1 MTCTHASATTG
12 MRRRLMRCRGLAA
25 AWMLTALAGIA
36 QPVWAQERARSE
48 PELKAQIVFRALL
61 FVQWPRAVAA
71 DGPLRF
77 CVFDESP
84 LALALRDFDGRRVN
98 DRVFQW
104 RRVGTEQAAGCLAA
118 YAGGMPGTAALGRSD
133 AHGIFWVGDELGL
146 LERGVMLNLQVDGGR
161 IVFDI
166 GLAALRREGLDISAK
181 VLRLAR
187 YVKES

>member
-1 MTCTHASATTG
+1 M
-12 MRRRLMRCRGLAA
+12 
-25 AWMLTALAGIA
+25 
-36 QPVWAQERARSE
+36 RSE
-48 PELKAQIVFRALL
+48 PELKAQIVFRTLL
-61 FVQWPRAVAA
+61 FVQWPARVAV

-77 CVFDESP
+77 CVFDDSP
-84 LALALRDFDGRRVN
+84 FAQALRDFDGRRIN

-104 RRVGTEQAAGCLAA
+104 RRVTPDQAGTCQAA
-118 YAGGMPGTAALGRSD
+118 YAGSPQGLQALGRGD

-146 LERGVMLNLQVDGGR
+146 LERGVMLNLQIEAGR

>member
-1 MTCTHASATTG
+1 
-12 MRRRLMRCRGLAA
+12 MRRLRRLGAACLLTAA
-25 AWMLTALAGIA
+25 AGMSPA
-36 QPVWAQERARSE
+36 VAQEGARGE
-48 PELKAQIVFRALL
+48 PQLKAQIVFRALL
-61 FVQWPRAVAA
+61 FVQWPRTAA
-71 DGPLRF
+71 TEGPLRF

-98 DRVFQW
+98 DRVLQW
-104 RRVGTEQAAGCLAA
+104 RRVGVDQLASCQVA
-118 YAGGMPGTAALGRSD
+118 YASGASGLAALGRHD
-133 AHGIFWVGDELGL
+133 LQGVLWVGDELGL

-166 GLAALRREGLDISAK
+166 GLGALRRQGLDISAK